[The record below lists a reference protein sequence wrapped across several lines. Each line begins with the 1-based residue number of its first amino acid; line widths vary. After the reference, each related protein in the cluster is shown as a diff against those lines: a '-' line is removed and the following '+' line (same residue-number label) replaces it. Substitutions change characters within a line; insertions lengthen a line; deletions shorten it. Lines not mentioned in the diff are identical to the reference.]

1 VTLALQPRSLLQK
14 KKFRLFSSLA
24 PSPTSSASMRSFV
37 AVLLVTITSTFAYQV
52 NAPGDFQ
59 NWTTPGTNLLTWTR
73 VSTDPLNF
81 TAVLTNI
88 NQAAMPQGPQILNA
102 LVDGTLGQ
110 IACSPP
116 SAGWPTGS
124 GFRVNFATDAQ
135 NLDALLAQSNEFS
148 IVAATSSGSSTATSG
163 SSSTSQATT
172 AATPTTAT
180 ASTTSSDT
188 STTPT
193 SSGGAVVGMNVE
205 MGFLTAVAAF
215 VAFITTQF

>member
-1 VTLALQPRSLLQK
+1 
-14 KKFRLFSSLA
+14 
-24 PSPTSSASMRSFV
+24 MRSFV

-52 NAPGDFQ
+52 NAPGESQ
-59 NWTTPGTNLLTWTR
+59 NWTTAGTNLLTWTR
-73 VSTDPLNF
+73 VDTDPLNF
-81 TAVLTNI
+81 TAVLTNQAC

-163 SSSTSQATT
+163 SSSTSQAAT
-172 AATPTTAT
+172 AATLTTAT

-193 SSGGAVVGMNVE
+193 STGGAVVGMNVE
-205 MGFLTAVAAF
+205 TSFLTAVAAF